1 MTPIT
6 EWTFEFTASP
16 RSAFNGTPS
25 ERLRHATGDENGD
38 KALVLQQHDEHE
50 AVEAAGP
57 W

>member
-1 MTPIT
+1 M

-16 RSAFNGTPS
+16 RSAFDGTPS